1 MLIDRVDAAIAAF
14 QVGCEAP
21 RNSVGSTAAEQG
33 LAEEEALKKG
43 RAEKSREF
51 TEEGSELYAKS

>member
-1 MLIDRVDAAIAAF
+1 MK
-14 QVGCEAP
+14 AP

-43 RAEKSREF
+43 MAEKVPRVHGQRALRQGVIFRCFLPATQVMEN
-51 TEEGSELYAKS
+51 